1 MKKKTFGTLVT
12 GAAIG
17 AGLGLLFA
25 PRKGSET
32 RKILSDKIDYLC
44 KKVKE
49 IDYEDVRI
57 QIEERIAEIKD
68 ELQDLDKE
76 KVLEIAKAKS
86 EEIKVKIDELAKYA
100 KKKAT
105 PVVESAVED
114 LRKAAI
120 KATKEI
126 TKKLEGKDKKK
137 KTLIGILIVFDSLTM
152 MILGTRVAAYCALLI
167 PPTVLIIHIFTK
179 IIKTGA
185 FNKWFAS
192 FCVVLTLMNAG
203 IIPYCPA
210 YQNQQFDAADFTTLK
225 MDDSIR
231 ESFRKGIEE
240 GAEGFEPFSA
250 AWVDYY
256 VYMFEQYKFLMGV
269 TQSVYYEYW
278 YDYHVDPKF
287 WVDLIFDY
295 ELEDRA
301 NARQVE
307 KIFYNYKWQYLTTPQ
322 KLTGFTYSLFMWGGI
337 NIEQDFILQA
347 YSFGYL
353 GFPLIMGPWICLLLY
368 VVYKFLLSVKYKK
381 WTMFNIVTLM
391 SLSLGIVTSYLSGH
405 GLDQFTTNMFMTLLC
420 AYLIQN
426 TKKESYE

>member
-32 RKILSDKIDYLC
+32 RKILSDKIDDLC

-137 KTLIGILIVFDSLTM
+137 TDK
-152 MILGTRVAAYCALLI
+152 
-167 PPTVLIIHIFTK
+167 
-179 IIKTGA
+179 
-185 FNKWFAS
+185 
-192 FCVVLTLMNAG
+192 
-203 IIPYCPA
+203 
-210 YQNQQFDAADFTTLK
+210 
-225 MDDSIR
+225 
-231 ESFRKGIEE
+231 
-240 GAEGFEPFSA
+240 
-250 AWVDYY
+250 
-256 VYMFEQYKFLMGV
+256 
-269 TQSVYYEYW
+269 
-278 YDYHVDPKF
+278 
-287 WVDLIFDY
+287 
-295 ELEDRA
+295 
-301 NARQVE
+301 
-307 KIFYNYKWQYLTTPQ
+307 
-322 KLTGFTYSLFMWGGI
+322 
-337 NIEQDFILQA
+337 
-347 YSFGYL
+347 
-353 GFPLIMGPWICLLLY
+353 
-368 VVYKFLLSVKYKK
+368 
-381 WTMFNIVTLM
+381 
-391 SLSLGIVTSYLSGH
+391 
-405 GLDQFTTNMFMTLLC
+405 
-420 AYLIQN
+420 
-426 TKKESYE
+426 